1 MTSSLSDCEITK
13 QWWKSPKPSSQ
24 DVLSICYLTALAPST
39 LERNKR
45 LLHYCA
51 CGLPQA
57 LIQILTQHPKLLS
70 ANILYSLH
78 AINYCQCTS
87 HCDMHLHNLSM
98 CKGRERCLVFAYLLG
113 LRPYLICFCL
123 RACPVYMCPTCDVQL
138 HYHGMWDQYRF
149 YGCIALMGQS
159 VWQLISWGA
168 ILLSQN
174 AITLI

>member
-87 HCDMHLHNLSM
+87 HCDMHLHNLSVYGTKTEKDVWFF
-98 CKGRERCLVFAYLLG
+98 CAYLLA
-113 LRPYLICFCL
+113 LSWTISLIIWFAF
-123 RACPVYMCPTCDVQL
+123 ACM
-138 HYHGMWDQYRF
+138 F
-149 YGCIALMGQS
+149 ALFVWVPHVMYSYIIMACGTDTDSMS
-159 VWQLISWGA
+159 V
-168 ILLSQN
+168 LLSWVN
-174 AITLI
+174 LSGS